1 MEVGGELGEAA
12 RELTGRG
19 GKRAAH
25 AQFEAPPWLGK
36 VAAAG
41 GVAKGPRPESGAK
54 PHQAFPPTPSPGG
67 RSSVEGAS
75 LDPLQ
80 LLEEELRSVREE
92 LCQCQADKE
101 FVWSLWKRL
110 HTANPDLTEA
120 VSLVVEREKTKAEA
134 KDRKVLEILQVK
146 DARIKELQ
154 KRESGLQQEIN
165 TLVEK
170 KIAVDE
176 ENVFLKK
183 ELSDLQ
189 KKFKDQSQELKNTKE
204 RVQKKEE
211 KNILII
217 KELEEENKELS
228 IRCAELLNDLENLRK
243 QETQWKKEKHDIDCK
258 MKISAADLIEAKR
271 KIEESR
277 LKCKELTFQL
287 NQKQAEIKQK
297 DVDIILVNKEL
308 QELQNFYQQNQEHT
322 AHQAE
327 LIRQLHVLN
336 MDTQKVLRN
345 QEDAH
350 TVESISYQKLYHEL
364 LINFE
369 AKKATESLLR
379 KNIICLKDQLVQ
391 KDQDIMQLTEKI
403 NEFEKTSHLV
413 TRTIFLNN
421 MEQEFQ
427 QPSLSSLE
435 TMMVSQKSEIDFL
448 QEKLKIANVKL
459 SEKSSSTSIHIGSI
473 ISGFGRI
480 YEEPPVKRSR
490 SLSPKTCFKDSKDLK
505 RLKAA
510 ERKIENLEKT
520 LQLKIQENDE
530 LRDAHEKRKERMQM
544 LQTNYRAV
552 KEQLKQLEEN
562 YSKTDRNKQMRRR
575 ESQQFLQEDSNALW
589 NELIYF
595 KREHQKLLI
604 ENVNL
609 EEELDQLRVFKS
621 MELAKMQEVNAYLEQ
636 EREDLLYRLCEDQ
649 EVKNDTSEEKLKQ
662 KSDETLQKVTDLE
675 KRLKD
680 FEKKSRKLKEA
691 NKKLTQENDEM
702 KSSCKQ
708 QQDDA
713 EAKEEELTHLRK
725 EKEDVERDRAILEFK
740 IRELEVETKA
750 GRQQIVEVKFLN
762 EQVAEVNFLKEQGV
776 EVNSLKERMAEIN
789 KMRKENEK
797 LRIQVQEIE
806 DTNQI
811 QKTHQIQEMQRMQR
825 MQEMQQMQN
834 MQCMKE
840 MQSVEPRQAIQ
851 PLLQTP
857 KQPLVQLP
865 AQLSAQAPVQV
876 PAQLPAQLPTQLP
889 VQLPIQLTAQLPAQI
904 STQLPARLPTQL
916 PTQLP
921 AQLPAQI
928 PTRLPT
934 RLPAQLLTQLPAQL
948 PVQIPTQLPARLPA
962 QLPTQLPVQLPIQ
975 LSAQLPAQLPVQLP
989 TQIPAQLPAQLP
1001 AQPSPQLLAQLPTQI
1016 PAQLPTQ
1023 PPAQLP
1029 IQLPTEF
1036 PAQLSTHSLVQPP
1049 ELPAQVQLPAQPLIQ
1064 LQVEPVQL
1072 YLEKAMPKEPILEV
1086 VSTEQCRQCKTTTT
1100 KVKFKAAKKK
1110 GATGHPQAFLN
1121 QSIKVMSNMFENYK
1135 DDWEDV
1141 SESSDSEE
1149 LISQNLGTII
1159 VKTSQKVSP
1168 RKVEG
1173 KQTEEQAEGKKQIVL
1188 AIENPTKKD
1197 SYNKDC
1203 RRSFSQKKKIH
1214 ALRKAYAPA
1223 TTKVNKEN
1231 ENNVNFAKPVLNERV
1246 GSMQQQINMLQDL
1259 KKSTEVSIKELKD
1272 ANEKLTQQQEI
1283 TDQKLQTTKQT
1294 VKKQNSDLV
1303 ELRKEKEELQKKLE
1317 TANEAKSV
1325 IETSKNMQA
1334 EIKQLQCKLKNTTN
1348 EMTKLSSDIK
1358 SLKCEVKEKEE
1369 QIQEFQ
1375 GKVSRMERD
1384 LVMKRHLIEHFKQRQ
1399 KVNLENNDNFND
1411 LLENLEKKVKG
1422 LTEDC
1427 SNKKTAIDSLK
1438 QMLNVVTK
1446 EKSRYEQMY
1455 IKAKDELEKK
1465 DHKFTHLLNKMSET
1479 KSAMTELEAIA
1490 SQQLHGLALQSERAF
1505 ETVHIKLMRAN
1516 DREEE
1521 FITFLKGLAKAIL
1534 HNIQEMRSRIR
1545 HIKKIRHNKTFTKTS
1560 TQKVQCLA
1568 ASILNISPTDV
1579 EEMLDSEDE
1588 EELKKAKRACEQ
1600 DKEWLRY
1607 INKILEEQFPFAAR
1621 LLEAI
1626 MEKIN
1631 EKKKL
1636 VEEYIKFMKAVG

>member
-1 MEVGGELGEAA
+1 M
-12 RELTGRG
+12 
-19 GKRAAH
+19 
-25 AQFEAPPWLGK
+25 
-36 VAAAG
+36 
-41 GVAKGPRPESGAK
+41 
-54 PHQAFPPTPSPGG
+54 
-67 RSSVEGAS
+67 
-75 LDPLQ
+75 
-80 LLEEELRSVREE
+80 
-92 LCQCQADKE
+92 ADKE

-258 MKISAADLIEAKR
+258 MKISAADLTEAKR
-271 KIEESR
+271 KIEESW
-277 LKCKELTFQL
+277 LKCKELTLQL

-297 DVDIILVNKEL
+297 DVDITLVKKEL

-322 AHQAE
+322 AQQAE

-350 TVESISYQKLYHEL
+350 TVESISYQKLYNEL

-379 KNIICLKDQLVQ
+379 QNIICLKDQLVQ
-391 KDQDIMQLTEKI
+391 KDHDIMQLTEKI
-403 NEFEKTSHLV
+403 NEYEKTSHLV

-459 SEKSSSTSIHIGSI
+459 SEKSSSTSIQIGSI

-552 KEQLKQLEEN
+552 KEQLKQLEEK

-713 EAKEEELTHLRK
+713 EAKEAELTHLRK

-740 IRELEVETKA
+740 IRELEVEIKA

-776 EVNSLKERMAEIN
+776 GVNSLKERMAEIN
-789 KMRKENEK
+789 EMRKENEK
-797 LRIQVQEIE
+797 LKSQVQETE
-806 DTNQI
+806 DTNHI
-811 QKTHQIQEMQRMQR
+811 QKAHQIQEMQRMQR

-865 AQLSAQAPVQV
+865 VQLSAQAPT
-876 PAQLPAQLPTQLP
+876 QLPAQLPI
-889 VQLPIQLTAQLPAQI
+889 QLPIQLTAQLPAQI
-904 STQLPARLPTQL
+904 PTQLPARSPAQL

-928 PTRLPT
+928 PTQLPARLPAQVPTQLPAQLPAQIATQLPARLPAQVPTQLPAQLPAQIATQLPARLPT
-934 RLPAQLLTQLPAQL
+934 QVPTQLPAQLPAQIPTQLPKRLPAQLLTQLPAQL
-948 PVQIPTQLPARLPA
+948 PAQIPTQLSARLPA

-989 TQIPAQLPAQLP
+989 TE
-1001 AQPSPQLLAQLPTQI
+1001 I

-1036 PAQLSTHSLVQPP
+1036 PAQLTTHSLVQPP
-1049 ELPAQVQLPAQPLIQ
+1049 ELLPAQVQLPAQSLIQ

-1173 KQTEEQAEGKKQIVL
+1173 KQTEEQTEGKKQIVL
-1188 AIENPTKKD
+1188 AIESPIKKN

-1214 ALRKAYAPA
+1214 ALRRAYAPA
-1223 TTKVNKEN
+1223 TIKVNKES
-1231 ENNVNFAKPVLNERV
+1231 ENNVNFAKSVLNERV

-1259 KKSTEVSIKELKD
+1259 KKSTEVSIKELRD

-1283 TDQKLQTTKQT
+1283 TDQKLQTTKQI

-1303 ELRKEKEELQKKLE
+1303 ELRKEKEELQKKVE
-1317 TANEAKSV
+1317 AANEAKSV
-1325 IETSKNMQA
+1325 IEPSKNMQA

-1348 EMTKLSSDIK
+1348 EMTKLTSDIK

-1375 GKVSRMERD
+1375 GK
-1384 LVMKRHLIEHFKQRQ
+1384 
-1399 KVNLENNDNFND
+1399 
-1411 LLENLEKKVKG
+1411 
-1422 LTEDC
+1422 
-1427 SNKKTAIDSLK
+1427 
-1438 QMLNVVTK
+1438 
-1446 EKSRYEQMY
+1446 
-1455 IKAKDELEKK
+1455 
-1465 DHKFTHLLNKMSET
+1465 
-1479 KSAMTELEAIA
+1479 
-1490 SQQLHGLALQSERAF
+1490 
-1505 ETVHIKLMRAN
+1505 
-1516 DREEE
+1516 
-1521 FITFLKGLAKAIL
+1521 
-1534 HNIQEMRSRIR
+1534 
-1545 HIKKIRHNKTFTKTS
+1545 
-1560 TQKVQCLA
+1560 
-1568 ASILNISPTDV
+1568 
-1579 EEMLDSEDE
+1579 
-1588 EELKKAKRACEQ
+1588 
-1600 DKEWLRY
+1600 
-1607 INKILEEQFPFAAR
+1607 
-1621 LLEAI
+1621 
-1626 MEKIN
+1626 
-1631 EKKKL
+1631 
-1636 VEEYIKFMKAVG
+1636 

>member
-1 MEVGGELGEAA
+1 MIFKM
-12 RELTGRG
+12 RNFFYFFF
-19 GKRAAH
+19 K
-25 AQFEAPPWLGK
+25 
-36 VAAAG
+36 
-41 GVAKGPRPESGAK
+41 
-54 PHQAFPPTPSPGG
+54 
-67 RSSVEGAS
+67 
-75 LDPLQ
+75 
-80 LLEEELRSVREE
+80 
-92 LCQCQADKE
+92 ADKE

-154 KRESGLQQEIN
+154 KVESGLQQEIN

-258 MKISAADLIEAKR
+258 MKISAADLTEAKR
-271 KIEESR
+271 KIEESW
-277 LKCKELTFQL
+277 LKCKELTLQL

-297 DVDIILVNKEL
+297 DVDITLVKKEL

-322 AHQAE
+322 AQQAE

-350 TVESISYQKLYHEL
+350 TVESISYQKLYNEL

-379 KNIICLKDQLVQ
+379 QNIICLKDQLVQ
-391 KDQDIMQLTEKI
+391 KDHDIMQLTEKI
-403 NEFEKTSHLV
+403 NEYEKTSHL
-413 TRTIFLNN
+413 
-421 MEQEFQ
+421 EFQ

-459 SEKSSSTSIHIGSI
+459 SEKSSSTSIQIGSI

-552 KEQLKQLEEN
+552 KEQLKQLEEK

-621 MELAKMQEVNAYLEQ
+621 MELAKMQEVN
-636 EREDLLYRLCEDQ
+636 
-649 EVKNDTSEEKLKQ
+649 
-662 KSDETLQKVTDLE
+662 VTDLE

-713 EAKEEELTHLRK
+713 EAKEAELTHLRK

-740 IRELEVETKA
+740 IRELEVEIKA

-762 EQVAEVNFLKEQGV
+762 E
-776 EVNSLKERMAEIN
+776 
-789 KMRKENEK
+789 
-797 LRIQVQEIE
+797 
-806 DTNQI
+806 
-811 QKTHQIQEMQRMQR
+811 
-825 MQEMQQMQN
+825 
-834 MQCMKE
+834 
-840 MQSVEPRQAIQ
+840 
-851 PLLQTP
+851 
-857 KQPLVQLP
+857 
-865 AQLSAQAPVQV
+865 
-876 PAQLPAQLPTQLP
+876 
-889 VQLPIQLTAQLPAQI
+889 
-904 STQLPARLPTQL
+904 
-916 PTQLP
+916 
-921 AQLPAQI
+921 
-928 PTRLPT
+928 
-934 RLPAQLLTQLPAQL
+934 
-948 PVQIPTQLPARLPA
+948 
-962 QLPTQLPVQLPIQ
+962 
-975 LSAQLPAQLPVQLP
+975 
-989 TQIPAQLPAQLP
+989 
-1001 AQPSPQLLAQLPTQI
+1001 
-1016 PAQLPTQ
+1016 
-1023 PPAQLP
+1023 
-1029 IQLPTEF
+1029 
-1036 PAQLSTHSLVQPP
+1036 
-1049 ELPAQVQLPAQPLIQ
+1049 
-1064 LQVEPVQL
+1064 QL

-1141 SESSDSEE
+1141 SESRYVC
-1149 LISQNLGTII
+1149 IC
-1159 VKTSQKVSP
+1159 K
-1168 RKVEG
+1168 
-1173 KQTEEQAEGKKQIVL
+1173 
-1188 AIENPTKKD
+1188 
-1197 SYNKDC
+1197 
-1203 RRSFSQKKKIH
+1203 
-1214 ALRKAYAPA
+1214 ALS
-1223 TTKVNKEN
+1223 
-1231 ENNVNFAKPVLNERV
+1231 ENNVNFAKSVLNERV

-1259 KKSTEVSIKELKD
+1259 KKSTEVSIKELRD

-1283 TDQKLQTTKQT
+1283 TDQKLQTTKQI

-1303 ELRKEKEELQKKLE
+1303 ELRKEKEELQKKVE
-1317 TANEAKSV
+1317 AANEAKSV
-1325 IETSKNMQA
+1325 IEPSKNMQA

-1348 EMTKLSSDIK
+1348 EMTKLTSDIK

-1465 DHKFTHLLNKMSET
+1465 DHKLTHLLNKMSET
-1479 KSAMTELEAIA
+1479 KSAMTELEVTA

-1505 ETVHIKLMRAN
+1505 ETVQIKLMRAN

-1521 FITFLKGLAKAIL
+1521 FITFLKGLAKEIL
-1534 HNIQEMRSRIR
+1534 HNIQEMRARVR
-1545 HIKKIRHNKTFTKTS
+1545 HIKKIGHNKTFAKTS

-1588 EELKKAKRACEQ
+1588 EV
-1600 DKEWLRY
+1600 
-1607 INKILEEQFPFAAR
+1607 R
-1621 LLEAI
+1621 LFKCLIPLIYKSFLFYLQLLSAGRSL
-1626 MEKIN
+1626 MN
-1631 EKKKL
+1631 TN
-1636 VEEYIKFMKAVG
+1636 

>member
-1 MEVGGELGEAA
+1 M
-12 RELTGRG
+12 
-19 GKRAAH
+19 
-25 AQFEAPPWLGK
+25 
-36 VAAAG
+36 
-41 GVAKGPRPESGAK
+41 
-54 PHQAFPPTPSPGG
+54 
-67 RSSVEGAS
+67 
-75 LDPLQ
+75 
-80 LLEEELRSVREE
+80 
-92 LCQCQADKE
+92 ADKE

-258 MKISAADLIEAKR
+258 MKISAADLTEAKR
-271 KIEESR
+271 KIEESW
-277 LKCKELTFQL
+277 LKCKELTLQL

-297 DVDIILVNKEL
+297 DVDITLVKKEL

-322 AHQAE
+322 AQQAE

-350 TVESISYQKLYHEL
+350 TVESISYQK
-364 LINFE
+364 
-369 AKKATESLLR
+369 
-379 KNIICLKDQLVQ
+379 
-391 KDQDIMQLTEKI
+391 
-403 NEFEKTSHLV
+403 
-413 TRTIFLNN
+413 
-421 MEQEFQ
+421 
-427 QPSLSSLE
+427 
-435 TMMVSQKSEIDFL
+435 
-448 QEKLKIANVKL
+448 
-459 SEKSSSTSIHIGSI
+459 
-473 ISGFGRI
+473 
-480 YEEPPVKRSR
+480 EPPVKRSR

-552 KEQLKQLEEN
+552 KEQLKQLEEK

-713 EAKEEELTHLRK
+713 EAKEAELTHLRK

-740 IRELEVETKA
+740 IRELEVEIKA

-776 EVNSLKERMAEIN
+776 GVNSLKERMAEIN
-789 KMRKENEK
+789 EMRKENEK
-797 LRIQVQEIE
+797 LKSQVQETE
-806 DTNQI
+806 DTNHI
-811 QKTHQIQEMQRMQR
+811 QKAHQIQEMQRMQR

-865 AQLSAQAPVQV
+865 VQLSAQAPT
-876 PAQLPAQLPTQLP
+876 QLPAQLPI
-889 VQLPIQLTAQLPAQI
+889 QLPIQLTAQLPAQI
-904 STQLPARLPTQL
+904 PTQLPARSPAQL

-928 PTRLPT
+928 PTQLPARLPAQVPTQLPAQLPAQIATQLPARLPAQVPTQLPAQLPAQIATQLPARLPT
-934 RLPAQLLTQLPAQL
+934 QVPTQLPAQLPAQIPTQLPKRLPAQLLTQLPAQL
-948 PVQIPTQLPARLPA
+948 PAQIPTQLSARLPA

-989 TQIPAQLPAQLP
+989 TE
-1001 AQPSPQLLAQLPTQI
+1001 I

-1036 PAQLSTHSLVQPP
+1036 PAQLTTHSLVQPP
-1049 ELPAQVQLPAQPLIQ
+1049 ELLPAQVQLPAQSLIQ

-1173 KQTEEQAEGKKQIVL
+1173 KQTEEQTEGKKQIVL
-1188 AIENPTKKD
+1188 AIESPIKKN

-1214 ALRKAYAPA
+1214 ALRRAYAPA
-1223 TTKVNKEN
+1223 TIKVNKES
-1231 ENNVNFAKPVLNERV
+1231 ENNVNFAKSVLNERV

-1259 KKSTEVSIKELKD
+1259 KKSTEVSIKELRD

-1283 TDQKLQTTKQT
+1283 TDQKLQTTKQI

-1303 ELRKEKEELQKKLE
+1303 ELRKEKEELQKKVE
-1317 TANEAKSV
+1317 AANEAKSV
-1325 IETSKNMQA
+1325 IEPSKNMQA

-1348 EMTKLSSDIK
+1348 EMTKLTSDIK

-1465 DHKFTHLLNKMSET
+1465 DHKLTHLLNKMSET
-1479 KSAMTELEAIA
+1479 KSAMTELEVTA

-1505 ETVHIKLMRAN
+1505 ETVQIKLMRAN

-1521 FITFLKGLAKAIL
+1521 FITFLKGLAKEIL
-1534 HNIQEMRSRIR
+1534 HNIQEMRARVR
-1545 HIKKIRHNKTFTKTS
+1545 HIKKIGHNKTFAKTS

-1600 DKEWLRY
+1600 DKEWLIY
-1607 INKILEEQFPFAAR
+1607 INKILEEQFPFAAC
-1621 LLEAI
+1621 LLGAI

-1636 VEEYIKFMKAVG
+1636 VEDYIKFMKAVG

>member
-1 MEVGGELGEAA
+1 MKARTQAGARGEAPSLA
-12 RELTGRG
+12 EPCWSRSGSPRAPAPFYTRSKRGTRGRRETTRPKGVIPNEVSQPTC
-19 GKRAAH
+19 AALPTAP
-25 AQFEAPPWLGK
+25 AQRLAQNPSRTH
-36 VAAAG
+36 AAG
-41 GVAKGPRPESGAK
+41 GVAKGPRPGSGAK

-258 MKISAADLIEAKR
+258 MKISAADLTEAKR
-271 KIEESR
+271 KIEESW
-277 LKCKELTFQL
+277 LKCKELTLQL

-297 DVDIILVNKEL
+297 DVDITLVKKEL

-322 AHQAE
+322 AQQAE

-350 TVESISYQKLYHEL
+350 TVESISYQKLYNEL

-379 KNIICLKDQLVQ
+379 QNIICLKDQLVQ
-391 KDQDIMQLTEKI
+391 KDHDIMQLTEKI
-403 NEFEKTSHLV
+403 NEYEKTSHLV

-459 SEKSSSTSIHIGSI
+459 SEKSSSTSIQIGSI

-552 KEQLKQLEEN
+552 KEQLKQLEEK

-713 EAKEEELTHLRK
+713 EAKEAELTHLRK

-740 IRELEVETKA
+740 IRELEVEIKA
-750 GRQQIVEVKFLN
+750 GRQQI
-762 EQVAEVNFLKEQGV
+762 
-776 EVNSLKERMAEIN
+776 ERMAEIN
-789 KMRKENEK
+789 EMRKENEK
-797 LRIQVQEIE
+797 L
-806 DTNQI
+806 
-811 QKTHQIQEMQRMQR
+811 K
-825 MQEMQQMQN
+825 
-834 MQCMKE
+834 
-840 MQSVEPRQAIQ
+840 S
-851 PLLQTP
+851 
-857 KQPLVQLP
+857 
-865 AQLSAQAPVQV
+865 
-876 PAQLPAQLPTQLP
+876 
-889 VQLPIQLTAQLPAQI
+889 
-904 STQLPARLPTQL
+904 
-916 PTQLP
+916 
-921 AQLPAQI
+921 
-928 PTRLPT
+928 
-934 RLPAQLLTQLPAQL
+934 
-948 PVQIPTQLPARLPA
+948 
-962 QLPTQLPVQLPIQ
+962 
-975 LSAQLPAQLPVQLP
+975 
-989 TQIPAQLPAQLP
+989 
-1001 AQPSPQLLAQLPTQI
+1001 
-1016 PAQLPTQ
+1016 
-1023 PPAQLP
+1023 
-1029 IQLPTEF
+1029 
-1036 PAQLSTHSLVQPP
+1036 
-1049 ELPAQVQLPAQPLIQ
+1049 Q

-1173 KQTEEQAEGKKQIVL
+1173 KQTEEQTEGKKQIVL
-1188 AIENPTKKD
+1188 AIESPIKKN

-1214 ALRKAYAPA
+1214 ALRRAYAPA
-1223 TTKVNKEN
+1223 TIKVNKES
-1231 ENNVNFAKPVLNERV
+1231 ENNVNFAKSVLNERV

-1259 KKSTEVSIKELKD
+1259 KKSTEVSIKELRD

-1283 TDQKLQTTKQT
+1283 TDQKLQTTKQI

-1303 ELRKEKEELQKKLE
+1303 ELRKEKEELQKKVE
-1317 TANEAKSV
+1317 AANEAKSV
-1325 IETSKNMQA
+1325 IEPSKNMQA

-1348 EMTKLSSDIK
+1348 EMTKLTSDIK

-1465 DHKFTHLLNKMSET
+1465 DHKLTHLLNKMSET
-1479 KSAMTELEAIA
+1479 KSAMTELEVTA

-1505 ETVHIKLMRAN
+1505 ETVQIKLMRAN

-1521 FITFLKGLAKAIL
+1521 FITFLK
-1534 HNIQEMRSRIR
+1534 
-1545 HIKKIRHNKTFTKTS
+1545 
-1560 TQKVQCLA
+1560 
-1568 ASILNISPTDV
+1568 
-1579 EEMLDSEDE
+1579 
-1588 EELKKAKRACEQ
+1588 
-1600 DKEWLRY
+1600 
-1607 INKILEEQFPFAAR
+1607 
-1621 LLEAI
+1621 
-1626 MEKIN
+1626 
-1631 EKKKL
+1631 
-1636 VEEYIKFMKAVG
+1636 

>member
-1 MEVGGELGEAA
+1 MM
-12 RELTGRG
+12 
-19 GKRAAH
+19 
-25 AQFEAPPWLGK
+25 
-36 VAAAG
+36 
-41 GVAKGPRPESGAK
+41 
-54 PHQAFPPTPSPGG
+54 
-67 RSSVEGAS
+67 
-75 LDPLQ
+75 
-80 LLEEELRSVREE
+80 
-92 LCQCQADKE
+92 ADKE

-120 VSLVVEREKTKAEA
+120 VSLVVEREKAKAEA

-165 TLVEK
+165 TLIEK
-170 KIAVDE
+170 KIAVEE

-228 IRCAELLNDLENLRK
+228 IRCNELLNDLENLRK
-243 QETQWKKEKHDIDCK
+243 QETRWQKEKHDIDCK
-258 MKISAADLIEAKR
+258 MKISAADLTEAKR

-277 LKCKELTFQL
+277 LKCKELTLQL
-287 NQKQAEIKQK
+287 NQKEAEIKQK
-297 DVDIILVNKEL
+297 DMDVTLVKKEL

-322 AHQAE
+322 AQQAE

-350 TVESISYQKLYHEL
+350 TVESISYQKLYNEL
-364 LINFE
+364 IINFE

-421 MEQEFQ
+421 VEQEFQ

-490 SLSPKTCFKDSKDLK
+490 SLSPKTCFKDSKDLL

-510 ERKIENLEKT
+510 EKKIENLEKT
-520 LQLKIQENDE
+520 LQLKDYPQIYQIQENDE
-530 LRDAHEKRKERMQM
+530 LRDAHEKRKERIQM

-552 KEQLKQLEEN
+552 KEQLKQSEEN
-562 YSKTDRNKQMRRR
+562 HSMTDRNKQMRRR
-575 ESQQFLQEDSNALW
+575 ESQQFLQEESNALW

-713 EAKEEELTHLRK
+713 EAKEEELRHLRK

-740 IRELEVETKA
+740 IQELEVEIKA

-776 EVNSLKERMAEIN
+776 EVNSLKERLAEIN
-789 KMRKENEK
+789 EMRKENEK
-797 LRIQVQEIE
+797 LRNQIQEIE

-811 QKTHQIQEMQRMQR
+811 QKAHQIQEMQIMQR
-825 MQEMQQMQN
+825 MQEVQQMQN
-834 MQCMKE
+834 MQRLKE
-840 MQSVEPRQAIQ
+840 MQSIEPRQPIQ
-851 PLLQTP
+851 PFLQTP

-865 AQLSAQAPVQV
+865 AQLSAQAPAQV
-876 PAQLPAQLPTQLP
+876 PARLPAQLSAQLPAQLP
-889 VQLPIQLTAQLPAQI
+889 IQLSAQLPAQI
-904 STQLPARLPTQL
+904 STQLPARLPVQLPTQLPAQLPIQLSAQLPAQISTQLPARLAAQL

-928 PTRLPT
+928 HTQLPARLPVQ
-934 RLPAQLLTQLPAQL
+934 LPTQLPAQL
-948 PVQIPTQLPARLPA
+948 PARLAAQLPTQITAQLPAQIPTQLPVRLPVQLPTQLPAQLPARLPA
-962 QLPTQLPVQLPIQ
+962 
-975 LSAQLPAQLPVQLP
+975 QLP

-1001 AQPSPQLLAQLPTQI
+1001 AQPAPQLLTQLPTQL

-1023 PPAQLP
+1023 SPAQLP
-1029 IQLPTEF
+1029 LQLPTEL
-1036 PAQLSTHSLVQPP
+1036 PAQLATHSLVQSS
-1049 ELPAQVQLPAQPLIQ
+1049 EILQTQVQLPAQSLIQ

-1110 GATGHPQAFLN
+1110 GATGHPRAYLN

-1149 LISQNLGTII
+1149 LISRNLGTII

-1168 RKVEG
+1168 RKVKG

-1188 AIENPTKKD
+1188 AIESP
-1197 SYNKDC
+1197 
-1203 RRSFSQKKKIH
+1203 
-1214 ALRKAYAPA
+1214 
-1223 TTKVNKEN
+1223 
-1231 ENNVNFAKPVLNERV
+1231 
-1246 GSMQQQINMLQDL
+1246 
-1259 KKSTEVSIKELKD
+1259 IK
-1272 ANEKLTQQQEI
+1272 
-1283 TDQKLQTTKQT
+1283 
-1294 VKKQNSDLV
+1294 KKQNSDLV

-1317 TANEAKSV
+1317 VANEAKCV
-1325 IETSKNMQA
+1325 TEAPSKNMQA

-1348 EMTKLSSDIK
+1348 EMTKLLSDIK
-1358 SLKCEVKEKEE
+1358 ILKCEVKEKEE

-1399 KVNLENNDNFND
+1399 KVNLENNDNFTD
-1411 LLENLEKKVKG
+1411 LLGNLEKKVKG

-1446 EKSRYEQMY
+1446 EKSHYEQMY

-1465 DHKFTHLLNKMSET
+1465 DHKLTHLLNKMSET
-1479 KSAMTELEAIA
+1479 KSAMTELEATA

-1505 ETVHIKLMRAN
+1505 ETVQIKLMRAN

-1521 FITFLKGLAKAIL
+1521 FITFLKGLAKEIL

-1545 HIKKIRHNKTFTKTS
+1545 HIKKIAHNKTFTKTS
-1560 TQKVQCLA
+1560 TQKVQSLA

-1588 EELKKAKRACEQ
+1588 EELKIAKRACEQ
-1600 DKEWLRY
+1600 DKEWLIY
-1607 INKILEEQFPFAAR
+1607 INKILEEQFPFAAC

-1626 MEKIN
+1626 MKKIN

-1636 VEEYIKFMKAVG
+1636 VEDYIKFMKAVG

>member
-1 MEVGGELGEAA
+1 MM
-12 RELTGRG
+12 
-19 GKRAAH
+19 
-25 AQFEAPPWLGK
+25 
-36 VAAAG
+36 
-41 GVAKGPRPESGAK
+41 
-54 PHQAFPPTPSPGG
+54 
-67 RSSVEGAS
+67 
-75 LDPLQ
+75 
-80 LLEEELRSVREE
+80 
-92 LCQCQADKE
+92 ADKE

-120 VSLVVEREKTKAEA
+120 VSLVVEREKAKAEA

-165 TLVEK
+165 TLIEK
-170 KIAVDE
+170 KIAVEE

-228 IRCAELLNDLENLRK
+228 IRCNELLNDLENLRK
-243 QETQWKKEKHDIDCK
+243 QETRWQKEKHDIDCK
-258 MKISAADLIEAKR
+258 MKISAADLTEAKR

-277 LKCKELTFQL
+277 LKCKELTLQL
-287 NQKQAEIKQK
+287 NQKEAEIKQK
-297 DVDIILVNKEL
+297 DMDVTLVKKEL

-322 AHQAE
+322 AQQAE

-350 TVESISYQKLYHEL
+350 TVESISYQKLYNEL
-364 LINFE
+364 IINFE

-421 MEQEFQ
+421 VEQ
-427 QPSLSSLE
+427 
-435 TMMVSQKSEIDFL
+435 
-448 QEKLKIANVKL
+448 
-459 SEKSSSTSIHIGSI
+459 
-473 ISGFGRI
+473 
-480 YEEPPVKRSR
+480 EPPVKRSR
-490 SLSPKTCFKDSKDLK
+490 SLSPKTCFKDSKDLL

-510 ERKIENLEKT
+510 EKKIENLEKT
-520 LQLKIQENDE
+520 LQLKDYPQIYQIQENDE
-530 LRDAHEKRKERMQM
+530 LRDAHEKRKERIQM

-552 KEQLKQLEEN
+552 KEQLKQSEEN
-562 YSKTDRNKQMRRR
+562 HSMTDRNKQMRRR
-575 ESQQFLQEDSNALW
+575 ESQQFLQEESNALW

-713 EAKEEELTHLRK
+713 EAKEEELRHLRK

-740 IRELEVETKA
+740 IQELEVEIKA

-776 EVNSLKERMAEIN
+776 EVNSLKERLAEIN
-789 KMRKENEK
+789 EMRKENEK
-797 LRIQVQEIE
+797 LRNQIQEIE

-811 QKTHQIQEMQRMQR
+811 QKAHQIQEMQIMQR
-825 MQEMQQMQN
+825 MQEVQQMQN
-834 MQCMKE
+834 MQRLKE
-840 MQSVEPRQAIQ
+840 MQSIEPRQPIQ
-851 PLLQTP
+851 PFLQTP

-865 AQLSAQAPVQV
+865 AQLSAQAPAQV
-876 PAQLPAQLPTQLP
+876 PARLPAQLSAQLPAQLP
-889 VQLPIQLTAQLPAQI
+889 IQLSAQLPAQI
-904 STQLPARLPTQL
+904 STQLPARLPVQLPTQLPAQLPIQLSAQLPAQISTQLPARLAAQL

-928 PTRLPT
+928 HTQLPARLPVQ
-934 RLPAQLLTQLPAQL
+934 LPTQLPAQL
-948 PVQIPTQLPARLPA
+948 PARLAAQLPTQITAQLPAQIPTQLPVRLPVQLPTQLPAQLPARLPA
-962 QLPTQLPVQLPIQ
+962 
-975 LSAQLPAQLPVQLP
+975 QLP

-1001 AQPSPQLLAQLPTQI
+1001 AQPAPQLLTQLPTQL

-1023 PPAQLP
+1023 SPAQLP
-1029 IQLPTEF
+1029 LQLPTEL
-1036 PAQLSTHSLVQPP
+1036 PAQLATHSLVQSS
-1049 ELPAQVQLPAQPLIQ
+1049 EILQTQVQLPAQSLIQ

-1110 GATGHPQAFLN
+1110 GATGHPRAYLN

-1149 LISQNLGTII
+1149 LISRNLGTII

-1168 RKVEG
+1168 RKVKG

-1188 AIENPTKKD
+1188 AIESPIKKD

-1214 ALRKAYAPA
+1214 ALRRAYAPA
-1223 TTKVNKEN
+1223 TIKVNKEN
-1231 ENNVNFAKPVLNERV
+1231 EDNVNFAKSVLNERV

-1259 KKSTEVSIKELKD
+1259 KKSSEVSIKELKD
-1272 ANEKLTQQQEI
+1272 ANEKLIQQQEI

-1317 TANEAKSV
+1317 VANEAKCV
-1325 IETSKNMQA
+1325 TEAPSKNMQA

-1348 EMTKLSSDIK
+1348 EMTKLLSDIK
-1358 SLKCEVKEKEE
+1358 ILKCEVKEKEE

-1399 KVNLENNDNFND
+1399 KVNLENNDNFTD
-1411 LLENLEKKVKG
+1411 LLGNLEKKVKG

-1446 EKSRYEQMY
+1446 EKSHYEQMY

-1465 DHKFTHLLNKMSET
+1465 DHKLTHLLNKMSET
-1479 KSAMTELEAIA
+1479 KSAMTELEATA

-1505 ETVHIKLMRAN
+1505 ETVQIKLMRAN

-1521 FITFLKGLAKAIL
+1521 FITFLKGLAKEIL

-1545 HIKKIRHNKTFTKTS
+1545 HIKKIAHNKTFTKTS
-1560 TQKVQCLA
+1560 TQKVQSLA

-1588 EELKKAKRACEQ
+1588 EELKIAKRACEQ
-1600 DKEWLRY
+1600 DKEWLIY
-1607 INKILEEQFPFAAR
+1607 INKILEEQFPFAAC

-1626 MEKIN
+1626 MKKIN

-1636 VEEYIKFMKAVG
+1636 VEDYIKFMKAVG